1 MRVLRLPNAAEDFG
15 RDLGTIIFFWNEVQY
30 ISCFDNLW
38 VRRISTLNSSLAQ
51 VYFVKTELA
60 GNDECRRAL
69 LPWWDFD
76 QILIWIVWMSH
87 FFKFNRVS
95 GLFYWKSQKWFD
107 YRFTKSNLTTWQIRI
122 SSKCTKMRNSNQV

>member
-1 MRVLRLPNAAEDFG
+1 MKYGSN
-15 RDLGTIIFFWNEVQY
+15 
-30 ISCFDNLW
+30 ISYCFDNLW
-38 VRRISTLNSSLAQ
+38 VRRISTLDSSLAQ

-60 GNDECRRAL
+60 GIDECRATL
-69 LPWWDFD
+69 LPWWDLD

-107 YRFTKSNLTTWQIRI
+107 YRFTKSNLKTWKIRI
-122 SSKCTKMRNSNQV
+122 FKFRQNVPKWEIVTKCNFHIITWLYHVLSRE